1 MLPVIPGRLH
11 LLSHLVPGAAE
22 RDPTGL
28 ALVGT
33 DERLDH
39 GTLATRVGQLAAA
52 LRSVGVTSGDR
63 VVIFAP
69 KSSQTFV
76 AMHAALHAGGIA
88 VPVDPRAPAP
98 VLESLA
104 RELVPRAIIV
114 AATTAGRWP
123 DPSVP
128 TIGESIDQTTSHLTW
143 TDVDGFEASGPA
155 NRLGSDPAY
164 IISTSG
170 STGRPKSIVHTHTSA
185 LRYAELA
192 AGCYGLRPDDRM
204 ANVAPFHFDQSTF
217 ELYAAPLVGAATVLV
232 PDVLLRFPASVSE
245 LLERERVSTW
255 YSVPTIL
262 RQLHQ
267 RGALEQRDLR
277 ALRWVLFGGEIFP
290 PTELRALMASIP
302 EARFSNVYGPA
313 EINQCMYFHLD
324 GPPTGEQ
331 SIPIGT
337 AWQDTEL
344 RIVGHDGAMV
354 PQEGRGEL
362 LVRTATAMAGYWNR
376 PELDE
381 RVFVSEP
388 ADGGLVRRWYRTG
401 DVVERHADGLI
412 TFVGRVDRQVKIRG
426 VRVEL
431 EAVEAALDAVDGV
444 TASAAICVDDP
455 EAPLVGIVETSTISD
470 VSVVH
475 RAIREILPPGA
486 VPDRVVLV
494 DSLPVTT
501 SGKVDT
507 VSAAQLLEVGVRT

>member
-1 MLPVIPGRLH
+1 MLPVSRGRPH
-11 LLSHLVPGAAE
+11 LLSHLVLDAAE

-28 ALVGT
+28 AVVGP

-39 GTLATRVGQLAAA
+39 ETLATRVGQLAAA
-52 LRSVGVTSGDR
+52 LQSLGVTSGDR
-63 VVIFAP
+63 VIVFAP
-69 KSSQTFV
+69 KSSETFI
-76 AMHAALHAGGIA
+76 AMHAVLQAGGIA
-88 VPVDPRAPAP
+88 VPVDPRAPDP

-104 RELVPRAIIV
+104 RELGPRAIIV
-114 AATTAGRWP
+114 GSTTTGRWP
-123 DPSVP
+123 DPSTS
-128 TIGESIDQTTSHLTW
+128 TIGESIAKSTSHLTW
-143 TDVDGFEASGPA
+143 TDVEGYDASGPV
-155 NRLGSDPAY
+155 NRLGDDPAY

-170 STGRPKSIVHTHTSA
+170 STGRPKRIVHTHTSA

-192 AGCYGLRPDDRM
+192 ANCYGLRPDDRM

-245 LLERERVSTW
+245 LLERESVTTW

-262 RQLHQ
+262 RQLLQ
-267 RGALEQRDLR
+267 RGALEQRDLT

-290 PTELRALMASIP
+290 PTELRALMASLP

-313 EINQCMYFHLD
+313 EVNQCMYFHLD
-324 GPPTGEQ
+324 GPPSDER
-331 SIPIGT
+331 SVPIGT
-337 AWQDTEL
+337 AWEDTEL
-344 RIVGHDGAMV
+344 RLVDHNGTVV
-354 PQEGRGEL
+354 PHEGRGEL

-376 PELDE
+376 PDLDE
-381 RVFVSEP
+381 LVFASEP
-388 ADGGLVRRWYRTG
+388 AEGGLVRRWYRTG

-431 EAVEAALDAVDGV
+431 EAVEAALDSVDGV

-455 EAPLVGIVETSTISD
+455 DAPLVGIVETSTISD

-494 DSLPVTT
+494 GSLPVTT

-507 VSAAQLLEVGVRT
+507 VRAAQLLEVGINT